1 MNCWGLQPNWV
12 LSQIL
17 RLNENDVVAT
27 IIREA
32 LVELDAYLEQLELE
46 DLPEDADRSLIG
58 NKHVLLGSPLPPLI
72 IGLVEHRMFGIDSDS
87 AFRDFRKKL
96 SKSLTMIHGK
106 NCRLSEQDEVRSP
119 SYYSIILT
127 L

>member
-1 MNCWGLQPNWV
+1 MA
-12 LSQIL
+12 LSLAQIL

-32 LVELDAYLEQLELE
+32 LAVLDTYLQQLESEGL
-46 DLPEDADRSLIG
+46 LEDADSSLIG
-58 NKHVLLGSPLPPLI
+58 NKHVSLGSPLPPLT
-72 IGLVEHRMFGIDSDS
+72 IGLVEHQMFGIDSDS

-119 SYYSIILT
+119 T
-127 L
+127 

>member
-1 MNCWGLQPNWV
+1 
-12 LSQIL
+12 L
-17 RLNENDVVAT
+17 RLNKNDVVAT
-27 IIREA
+27 IIWEA
-32 LVELDAYLEQLELE
+32 LVELDTYLEQLKLE
-46 DLPEDADRSLIG
+46 DLLEDADRSLIG

-87 AFRDFRKKL
+87 AFQDFRKKL
-96 SKSLTMIHGK
+96 SKSLMMIHGK
-106 NCRLSEQDEVRSP
+106 NCHLSEQGEVRSP